1 MIVLKSVNILK
12 IEDYIRSA
20 WDGDDELEKYYDR
33 SLIKRNLDGMV
44 IDTSRKIRDMMEHDE
59 QLYLLGIELNR
70 IAIGFLIL
78 SEKISMFYSFGVN
91 KKYRNK
97 KILLAIFQYVKGK
110 LNNNFYSVVYEYNT
124 RAIKWLEKCGMV
136 VDPMLKPSNDT
147 IYLKYEI
154 CQ

>member
-1 MIVLKSVNILK
+1 
-12 IEDYIRSA
+12 
-20 WDGDDELEKYYDR
+20 
-33 SLIKRNLDGMV
+33 
-44 IDTSRKIRDMMEHDE
+44 
-59 QLYLLGIELNR
+59 
-70 IAIGFLIL
+70 
-78 SEKISMFYSFGVN
+78 MFYSFGVN

-136 VDPMLKPSNDT
+136 VDPMLKPSNNT